1 MNATLIMAFILIL
14 IVVATVITKK
24 LPFNFVLFIA
34 PVLCALILGHSIEET
49 STFIVEQLASM
60 MKSAGFMLLF
70 AFLYFQ
76 MLTEAGVFDTIVSA
90 ITTKLGN
97 KMNVIVI
104 MVLTTLIGGFSILTG
119 NFTPAYL
126 ITFPLMVPLYKKF
139 DFDREA
145 AFIIAQTAMSAMCF
159 IPWGIGMAYT
169 ASSAGLDAN
178 KLAAASMPWGLCFI
192 PAIIFQWVYF
202 GIKHKRR
209 VGTFQAVTTTVEA
222 AAQQEEN
229 PNRRPK
235 LFWVNFI
242 LFILCLVALGIFG
255 IAPYF
260 VFIFA
265 TVITAMLNYKDNFG
279 EIFNKVGPMY
289 LNILIMLLAINV
301 YQAVF
306 NNTGMVEALSNGLMQ
321 VCPSFLLRYLHV
333 IMLLLCVVII
343 YVVPFQIFNALY
355 PVFISIG
362 AGFGIPAV
370 AIIAPFA
377 YDDQKKASEG
387 KKDKSDNAVQAEI
400 DAAKAAMLVKPNK
413 FIVFLVMF
421 YAFLCMAIMY
431 GAQQYTKAFG
441 LSVCGLSEIQAA
453 GMTSIYTIGS
463 ICAVLFWAFMMAK
476 LKWNPL
482 KVVLIDSI
490 CTAVALAGVLFIH
503 QVAIIYIA
511 IAMLG
516 FFAAGGALQTGLAVV
531 QLFNPG
537 PKGRNTGIY
546 YTFMGAA
553 SYLIPVVAAQLTK
566 SSGEASAVYSL
577 MIMLLV
583 FAILA
588 ILSSLY
594 LVAQHKK
601 IFGKSAL

>member
-202 GIKHKRR
+202 GIKHKKR
-209 VGTFQAVTTTVEA
+209 VGTFGVVVENVEEETKEV
-222 AAQQEEN
+222 EEN
-229 PNRRPK
+229 PYRRPK
-235 LFWVNFI
+235 LFWINFI
-242 LFILCLVALGIFG
+242 LFIVFMVGLGVFSLPPYLVFM
-255 IAPYF
+255 
-260 VFIFA
+260 VA
-265 TVITAMLNYKDNFG
+265 TVVTAMINYPKNFG
-279 EIFNKVGPMY
+279 EIFGKVGPMY
-289 LNILIMLLAINV
+289 LNIIVMLLAISV

-306 NNTGMVEALSNGLMQ
+306 NNTGMVGAISDGLIKI
-321 VCPSFLLRYLHV
+321 CPKFMLEYIHIIL
-333 IMLLLCVVII
+333 LLLCVIII
-343 YVVPFQIFNALY
+343 YFIPFQIFNAMY

-370 AIIAPFA
+370 TNAIVI
-377 YDDQKKASEG
+377 
-387 KKDKSDNAVQAEI
+387 
-400 DAAKAAMLVKPNK
+400 L
-413 FIVFLVMF
+413 
-421 YAFLCMAIMY
+421 
-431 GAQQYTKAFG
+431 
-441 LSVCGLSEIQAA
+441 
-453 GMTSIYTIGS
+453 
-463 ICAVLFWAFMMAK
+463 
-476 LKWNPL
+476 
-482 KVVLIDSI
+482 
-490 CTAVALAGVLFIH
+490 
-503 QVAIIYIA
+503 
-511 IAMLG
+511 
-516 FFAAGGALQTGLAVV
+516 LAV
-531 QLFNPG
+531 
-537 PKGRNTGIY
+537 
-546 YTFMGAA
+546 
-553 SYLIPVVAAQLTK
+553 
-566 SSGEASAVYSL
+566 
-577 MIMLLV
+577 
-583 FAILA
+583 
-588 ILSSLY
+588 
-594 LVAQHKK
+594 
-601 IFGKSAL
+601 IFGII

>member
-1 MNATLIMAFILIL
+1 
-14 IVVATVITKK
+14 
-24 LPFNFVLFIA
+24 
-34 PVLCALILGHSIEET
+34 
-49 STFIVEQLASM
+49 
-60 MKSAGFMLLF
+60 
-70 AFLYFQ
+70 
-76 MLTEAGVFDTIVSA
+76 
-90 ITTKLGN
+90 
-97 KMNVIVI
+97 

-229 PNRRPK
+229 QNRRPK

-279 EIFNKVGPMY
+279 EIFNKVGAMY

-321 VCPSFLLRYLHV
+321 VCPSFLLSTFTLLCFFCALSLSTLYHSRFSMPCIRYLFPSAQDLEYRLLQLSHRLYV
-333 IMLLLCVVII
+333 TCHLQQVLHQRTLLL
-343 YVVPFQIFNALY
+343 
-355 PVFISIG
+355 
-362 AGFGIPAV
+362 
-370 AIIAPFA
+370 
-377 YDDQKKASEG
+377 
-387 KKDKSDNAVQAEI
+387 
-400 DAAKAAMLVKPNK
+400 
-413 FIVFLVMF
+413 
-421 YAFLCMAIMY
+421 
-431 GAQQYTKAFG
+431 
-441 LSVCGLSEIQAA
+441 
-453 GMTSIYTIGS
+453 
-463 ICAVLFWAFMMAK
+463 
-476 LKWNPL
+476 
-482 KVVLIDSI
+482 
-490 CTAVALAGVLFIH
+490 
-503 QVAIIYIA
+503 
-511 IAMLG
+511 
-516 FFAAGGALQTGLAVV
+516 
-531 QLFNPG
+531 
-537 PKGRNTGIY
+537 
-546 YTFMGAA
+546 
-553 SYLIPVVAAQLTK
+553 
-566 SSGEASAVYSL
+566 
-577 MIMLLV
+577 
-583 FAILA
+583 ILD
-588 ILSSLY
+588 
-594 LVAQHKK
+594 VH
-601 IFGKSAL
+601 

>member
-1 MNATLIMAFILIL
+1 MKAKKYLWSIICVYFCYLTHGIQAIILSQNNVNFAKQWGFNMSDPQSAAYAAGLAAVSTAVAWTGFGKFVSVWIGGEISDHVGRKKLMIGGAALYIL
-14 IVVATVITKK
+14 CFLGFLFTKSALVASVCGFASGVATSGFWDASGYPAVQEAY
-24 LPFNFVLFIA
+24 PAA
-34 PVLCALILGHSIEET
+34 PGSALIGIKFFVSVSGMIYP
-49 STFIVEQLASM
+49 
-60 MKSAGFMLLF
+60 FMVVHN
-70 AFLYFQ
+70 ANS
-76 MLTEAGVFDTIVSA
+76 GNW
-90 ITTKLGN
+90 KL
-97 KMNVIVI
+97 NVIIPV
-104 MVLTTLIGGFSILTG
+104 V
-119 NFTPAYL
+119 
-126 ITFPLMVPLYKKF
+126 
-139 DFDREA
+139 
-145 AFIIAQTAMSAMCF
+145 MS
-159 IPWGIGMAYT
+159 
-169 ASSAGLDAN
+169 
-178 KLAAASMPWGLCFI
+178 
-192 PAIIFQWVYF
+192 V
-202 GIKHKRR
+202 
-209 VGTFQAVTTTVEA
+209 V
-222 AAQQEEN
+222 
-229 PNRRPK
+229 
-235 LFWVNFI
+235 
-242 LFILCLVALGIFG
+242 CLVL
-255 IAPYF
+255 
-260 VFIFA
+260 
-265 TVITAMLNYKDNFG
+265 
-279 EIFNKVGPMY
+279 
-289 LNILIMLLAINV
+289 
-301 YQAVF
+301 
-306 NNTGMVEALSNGLMQ
+306 
-321 VCPSFLLRYLHV
+321 
-333 IMLLLCVVII
+333 
-343 YVVPFQIFNALY
+343 
-355 PVFISIG
+355 
-362 AGFGIPAV
+362 

-387 KKDKSDNAVQAEI
+387 KKDKSDNAVQ
-400 DAAKAAMLVKPNK
+400 AAMLVKPNK

-453 GMTSIYTIGS
+453 GMTSIYTIG
-463 ICAVLFWAFMMAK
+463 
-476 LKWNPL
+476 
-482 KVVLIDSI
+482 SI

-566 SSGEASAVYSL
+566 ASGEANAVYSL